1 MPVDMPRTVFCLLLL
16 ALVSGCNTM
25 TSHLPKCDGYAKR
38 PLNRSMWQWEG
49 GGQLAAKPL
58 GYLLE
63 ERVPAAF
70 EDFDERASY
79 RKCVGE
85 LGRQ

>member
-1 MPVDMPRTVFCLLLL
+1 
-16 ALVSGCNTM
+16 M

-49 GGQLAAKPL
+49 GTQRAAKPL

-70 EDFDERASY
+70 EAFDERASY
-79 RKCVGE
+79 SKCAGE